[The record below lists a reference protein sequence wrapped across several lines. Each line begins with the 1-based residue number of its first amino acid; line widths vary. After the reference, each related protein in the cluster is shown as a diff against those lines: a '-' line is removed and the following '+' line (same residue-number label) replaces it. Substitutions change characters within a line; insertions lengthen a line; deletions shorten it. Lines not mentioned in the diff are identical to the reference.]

1 MIKQFFFPFLLLAAT
16 SLLVFSACQDDE
28 AAMPTG
34 ELSIDFNA
42 LYDGAALD
50 IQSMAYDYPDGSK
63 IKIQLFQYYISDLE
77 LLPADGGAPVSLAEI
92 DLIRYNTAGA
102 NNVRNETYINVPA
115 GEYNGLRFGLGVKPE
130 LNNQQPSNFAA
141 DFVLNEA
148 EYWNDNTRYVFAK
161 IEGNVDLNNNGMF
174 DTPVSYH
181 MGSNEVFTT
190 ITFNGDISVRE
201 NETTELALVADILD
215 ALAASDTEFHDFNDP
230 NQRIVHGGNQA
241 IAADIWTRLAEQF
254 RLTLR

>member
-1 MIKQFFFPFLLLAAT
+1 MIKQFFLPFLLLSLS

-28 AAMPTG
+28 AALPTG
-34 ELSIDFNA
+34 EVRINFNA

-50 IQSMAYDYPDGSK
+50 IQSTAYDYPDGSK

-102 NNVRNETYINVPA
+102 SNVRNETYVNIPA
-115 GEYNGLRFGLGVKPE
+115 GDYVGLRFGLGVKSE
-130 LNNQQPSNFAA
+130 LNNQRPSNFAA

-161 IEGNVDLNNNGMF
+161 IEGNVDLNYNGVF
-174 DTPVSYH
+174 DTPVTYH
-181 MGSNEVFTT
+181 MGSNEIFTT
-190 ITFNGDISVRE
+190 ITFNGDIAVRE
-201 NETTELALVADILD
+201 NSTTNLALVADILD
-215 ALAASDTEFHDFNDP
+215 AMAASDTEFHDFSDP
-230 NQRIVHGGNQA
+230 AQRIVHGGNQA
-241 IAADIWTRLAEQF
+241 IAADIWSRLANQF
-254 RLTLR
+254 RLTLQ

>member
-1 MIKQFFFPFLLLAAT
+1 MKQFLFPFLLLAAT

-28 AAMPTG
+28 AALPTG
-34 ELSIDFNA
+34 EVRINFNA

-63 IKIQLFQYYISDLE
+63 IKIQLFQYYISDLV

-102 NNVRNETYINVPA
+102 SNVRNETYINVPA
-115 GEYNGLRFGLGVKPE
+115 GEYSGLRFGLGVKPE
-130 LNNQQPSNFAA
+130 LNNQPPSNFAA
-141 DFVLNEA
+141 DYVLNEA

-201 NETTELALVADILD
+201 NSTTNLALVADILD
-215 ALAASDTEFHDFNDP
+215 ALAASDTEFHDFSDP
-230 NQRIVHGGNQA
+230 AQRIVHAGNQA
-241 IAADIWTRLAEQF
+241 IAAEIWTRLAEQF
-254 RLTLR
+254 RLTLQ

>member
-1 MIKQFFFPFLLLAAT
+1 MKQFLFPFLLLAAT

-28 AAMPTG
+28 AALPTG
-34 ELSIDFNA
+34 EVSLNFNA

-50 IQSMAYDYPDGSK
+50 IQSATYDYPDGSK

-102 NNVRNETYINVPA
+102 SNVRNETYINVPA
-115 GEYNGLRFGLGVKPE
+115 GNYVGLRFGLGVKPE
-130 LNNQQPSNFAA
+130 LNNQPPSNFAA

-161 IEGNVDLNNNGMF
+161 IEANADLNNNGVF

-181 MGSNEVFTT
+181 MGSNNIFTT
-190 ITFNGDISVRE
+190 ITFNGDITVRE
-201 NETTELALVADILD
+201 NSTTTLALVADVLD
-215 ALAASDTEFHDFNDP
+215 ALATSDTEFHDFSDP
-230 NQRIVHGGNQA
+230 DQRIVHGGNQA
-241 IAADIWTRLAEQF
+241 VAADIWTRLTEQF
-254 RLTLR
+254 RLTLQ